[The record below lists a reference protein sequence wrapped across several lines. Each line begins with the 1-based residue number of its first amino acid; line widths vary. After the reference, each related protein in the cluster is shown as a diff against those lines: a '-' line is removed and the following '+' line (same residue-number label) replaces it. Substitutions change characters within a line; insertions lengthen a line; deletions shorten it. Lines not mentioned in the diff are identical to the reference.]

1 MLTPNFV
8 NRVYQLNNDKYTM
21 IKNPS
26 DLFFKNID
34 YPSIID
40 TIKGLYSSDGSMAVL
55 LDFERVLDEAD
66 LYAYQNWELGE
77 LVDGPDVKR
86 YTVACTFM
94 YPYKLMPDPRGSKRL
109 LKVGVN
115 IKFKKT
121 KIKVPMTIDSPDDYK
136 PGTHYPKLEERE
148 VWLVRIEMPRELMD
162 DIREG
167 SIDLAGQ
174 TIDLDELDSA
184 YDDDL
189 QKEEYEGG
197 EDQSQQNQG
206 MEPPMGGGM
215 PPAPQPGMAPPQP
228 GGMI

>member
-1 MLTPNFV
+1 
-8 NRVYQLNNDKYTM
+8 
-21 IKNPS
+21 
-26 DLFFKNID
+26 
-34 YPSIID
+34 
-40 TIKGLYSSDGSMAVL
+40 MAVL

-121 KIKVPMTIDSPDDYK
+121 KIKVPMKIDSPDDYK

-184 YDDDL
+184 YDEDL
-189 QKEEYEGG
+189 QKEDTEGG
-197 EDQSQQNQG
+197 EDQSQQSSQG
-206 MEPPMGGGM
+206 MAPDMGGGM
-215 PPAPQPGMAPPQP
+215 PPAPAPGGAPMP
-228 GGMI
+228 GGML